1 MTNRPDAKATTTTTT
16 TTTTTATTTA
26 AAAAE
31 TVLEHGHSMDSSSCE
46 KESPS
51 QYEDV
56 CHGHTCVRQLH
67 AAS

>member
-16 TTTTTATTTA
+16 TT
-26 AAAAE
+26 AAAE